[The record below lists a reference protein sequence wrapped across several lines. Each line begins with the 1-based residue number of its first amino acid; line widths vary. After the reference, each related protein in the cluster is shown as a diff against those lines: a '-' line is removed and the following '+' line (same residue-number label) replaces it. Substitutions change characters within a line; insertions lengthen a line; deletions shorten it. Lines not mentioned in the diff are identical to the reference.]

1 MDGLVQLEIQ
11 SPKYKEI
18 QTSVTPQKLKNKK
31 LGVSNH
37 VLLGEQ
43 DVVDLLKVPVAITWI
58 HRT

>member
-1 MDGLVQLEIQ
+1 VDGITIRIQ
-11 SPKYKEI
+11 SPKYKVI
-18 QTSVTPQKLKNKK
+18 QTSVTPQKLKNKE

-43 DVVDLLKVPVAITWI
+43 DVVDLLMVPVAITWI